1 MQVGVLENV
10 TEEARR
16 IAELAEQAN
25 SRPIGPSCT
34 KKAEELR
41 AGV

>member
-1 MQVGVLENV
+1 MQVGVLDNV
-10 TEEARR
+10 AKEARR

-25 SRPIGPSCT
+25 SRPIATSCT

-41 AGV
+41 AGM